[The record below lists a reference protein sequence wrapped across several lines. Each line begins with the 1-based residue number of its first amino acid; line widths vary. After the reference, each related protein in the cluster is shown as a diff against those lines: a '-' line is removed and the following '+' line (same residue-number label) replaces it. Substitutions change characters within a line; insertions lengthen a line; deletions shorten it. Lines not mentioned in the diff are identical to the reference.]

1 MRVKIDQVAL
11 ARSPARVLAEAAS
24 IPFKKC
30 AVELGIVYDTRC
42 ITHSQ
47 EPAPGPLPRELTSTG
62 VLLARPGIGFP
73 GPVHLERFAS
83 PARLALTDEPRL
95 ASVGGMGMLTLV
107 VSPAQLAEALV
118 TGSTLLRPPSSVQV
132 LLSGRL
138 RPFVCIRDVA
148 LELLRRGLKQMVEDV
163 DRARGAPVVLE
174 FGGPSARLLTVSE
187 RAVLASLAP
196 MVGAAAGL
204 FLSDEKTETYLRDQR
219 RSKAHRTLN
228 ADAGAPSEDVLTVDL
243 SAVDP
248 LLLDEQ
254 GIVRPVREFAGRPV
268 QQALLGG
275 DSGSSLRDLLA
286 AAALLKS
293 KRVPPR
299 LDFLFAPPSRQT
311 LELLAHV
318 GALGDLI
325 ATGARLLEPDHRV
338 VTGELYPSPAGG
350 TSLRSQD
357 PEPAAHPQE
366 RFITTSPETVAYAVA
381 TGTIGDP
388 RSFKRPVRISVPRA
402 LSTDDVLIER
412 KSKGKAKADGEPNPS
427 KPLGPP
433 PRYGWTA
440 ATALPLAPART
451 LPATPSVQVLRSL
464 EDVRWT
470 AVRAPALNAT
480 VRAIIA
486 PHVPADLVSTFAS
499 LGILALACPTDEL
512 ERLDGPLSFGEPRG
526 WDGEPQLAVQAPSG
540 ALRLEWRAVGV
551 ERDWAVAGGPR
562 PPTPKPPR

>member
-1 MRVKIDQVAL
+1 M
-11 ARSPARVLAEAAS
+11 
-24 IPFKKC
+24 
-30 AVELGIVYDTRC
+30 
-42 ITHSQ
+42 
-47 EPAPGPLPRELTSTG
+47 
-62 VLLARPGIGFP
+62 
-73 GPVHLERFAS
+73 
-83 PARLALTDEPRL
+83 
-95 ASVGGMGMLTLV
+95 
-107 VSPAQLAEALV
+107 
-118 TGSTLLRPPSSVQV
+118 
-132 LLSGRL
+132 
-138 RPFVCIRDVA
+138 
-148 LELLRRGLKQMVEDV
+148 
-163 DRARGAPVVLE
+163 
-174 FGGPSARLLTVSE
+174 
-187 RAVLASLAP
+187 
-196 MVGAAAGL
+196 
-204 FLSDEKTETYLRDQR
+204 
-219 RSKAHRTLN
+219 
-228 ADAGAPSEDVLTVDL
+228 
-243 SAVDP
+243 
-248 LLLDEQ
+248 
-254 GIVRPVREFAGRPV
+254 
-268 QQALLGG
+268 
-275 DSGSSLRDLLA
+275 A

-402 LSTDDVLIER
+402 LPTDDVLIER

-526 WDGEPQLAVQAPSG
+526 WDGEPQLAGLVDTMSKWVEERAKSANVPIDKVLVLIPAGDIPMPIVIQVIAGLRKSPHFERVILGGQTPLERESRDSPPGRERLG
-540 ALRLEWRAVGV
+540 ASLARG
-551 ERDWAVAGGPR
+551 
-562 PPTPKPPR
+562 